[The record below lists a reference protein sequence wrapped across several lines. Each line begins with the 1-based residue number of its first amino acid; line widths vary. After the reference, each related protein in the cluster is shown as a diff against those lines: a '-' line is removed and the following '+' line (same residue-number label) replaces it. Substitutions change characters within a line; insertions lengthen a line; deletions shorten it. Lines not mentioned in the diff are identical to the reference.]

1 MPRAMLTPPRSVPA
15 GLDDLSVNG
24 DNTLKVSIIAS
35 ALDKS
40 VVSGKME
47 QVVY

>member
-1 MPRAMLTPPRSVPA
+1 MLTPPRSVSA

-24 DNTLKVSIIAS
+24 DNTLRVSTIAS
-35 ALDKS
+35 TLEKS